1 MTCSYFFYL
10 IGEHNVWDQALPS
23 LCWAQGFLSTRA
35 PKAREQHKKVVS
47 SSKLKAPSCISAR
60 CWAGEVWPQAMNFPM
75 ISAPCSHPVHGTW
88 PATSKIA
95 GTGFS
100 SLAQRARILFIAS
113 FQDLSI
119 ASDKVCPKILMAWP
133 WFASS
138 AALPGWQRWL
148 CPKVGGPKLWH
159 CLVKMVS
166 DNQLG
171 VPWALRPC
179 STDQG
184 SSLEMSWNSNN
195 HPFTWLV
202 LDSL

>member
-10 IGEHNVWDQALPS
+10 IGEHNVIQCLGSSAPILVLGTRLPVHTCSES
-23 LCWAQGFLSTRA
+23 LGTTQEGGQLFQTQGAVLHLSAVLSWGGLATSH
-35 PKAREQHKKVVS
+35 E
-47 SSKLKAPSCISAR
+47 L
-60 CWAGEVWPQAMNFPM
+60 PM

-88 PATSKIA
+88 PATPKIA

-119 ASDKVCPKILMAWP
+119 ASNKVCPKILMAWP
-133 WFASS
+133 WVASS

-159 CLVKMVS
+159 CLVKMVIT
-166 DNQLG
+166 NWGYCTLG
-171 VPWALRPC
+171 SQTLLYRPRIIP
-179 STDQG
+179 G
-184 SSLEMSWNSNN
+184 NFME
-195 HPFTWLV
+195 F
-202 LDSL
+202 